1 MGQNRSGKS
10 KKTPP
15 RSDSRARTPEQRPVA
30 RLTGPLRA
38 LASARATGGA
48 VLLAAA
54 VAALIWANSPWAAAY
69 AQILDMKIGVGYARI
84 EFFHSLRFWVN
95 DALMAVFFL
104 LVGLEIKR
112 EILVGELASMRVAA
126 LPIAAALGG
135 VLVPALIYTA
145 LNAGG
150 SGSNGWGV
158 PMATDIAFVAA
169 ALALMGPRV
178 PAALAVFLTAL
189 AIVDDLFAV
198 VVIAVFYTGHI
209 YWPALA
215 GAALVWAAL
224 AGMNRIGVVN
234 TAAYFVPGLALW
246 ILILQSGV
254 HSTIAGVLLAIVI
267 PGRRFLDRG
276 SFLAR
281 GRALLNRLEQTSE
294 SDGEVEAIVEDMEEN
309 CRHVQPPLHRLEQQ
323 LRPWVSL
330 FVMPLFAF
338 VNAGFRLNG
347 SRLMAF
353 WNPVTLGVLFGLFL
367 GKPTGIL
374 LFSVLSTRLG
384 IAGKPE
390 SVSWAQI
397 HGAGW
402 LAGIGFTM
410 SLFVGHLAFGDSVL
424 MEFAKAGIFAA
435 SVLAGITGSL
445 LLLLPRKSSPAS

>member
-1 MGQNRSGKS
+1 M
-10 KKTPP
+10 PP
-15 RSDSRARTPEQRPVA
+15 LNDSRVRTPEQRPVA
-30 RLTGPLRA
+30 RLTGPLWVF
-38 LASARATGGA
+38 ASARATSGL

-54 VAALIWANSPWAAAY
+54 VAALIWANSPWSGAY
-69 AQILDMKIGVGYARI
+69 TQLLEMRIGVGYARI

-112 EILVGELASMRVAA
+112 EILVGELASPRVAA

-135 VLVPALIYTA
+135 VLVPAIIYTS

-150 SGSNGWGV
+150 TGRNGWGI

-169 ALALMGPRV
+169 ALALMGSRV

-189 AIVDDLFAV
+189 AIVDDIFAV

-215 GAALVWAAL
+215 GAALVLAIL
-224 AGMNRIGVVN
+224 AGMNRIGVVSA
-234 TAAYFVPGLALW
+234 AAYFVPGLALW
-246 ILILQSGV
+246 VLILQSGV

-276 SFLAR
+276 SFLER
-281 GRALLNRLEQTSE
+281 GRALLKRFEE
-294 SDGEVEAIVEDMEEN
+294 SFENDQEVEVIVEDIEEN
-309 CRHVQPPLHRLEQQ
+309 CRHVQPPLHRLEQR

-338 VNAGFRLNG
+338 VNAGFKLSG
-347 SRLMAF
+347 SLAAF
-353 WNPVTLGVLFGLFL
+353 WNPITMGVLFGLFL
-367 GKPTGIL
+367 GKPAGIL

-390 SVSWAQI
+390 SVSWSQI

-424 MEFAKAGIFAA
+424 MEYAKAGIFAA
-435 SVLAGITGSL
+435 STLAAITGSVL
-445 LLLLPRKSSPAS
+445 LLAPRKSAPTA

>member
-1 MGQNRSGKS
+1 ML
-10 KKTPP
+10 PL
-15 RSDSRARTPEQRPVA
+15 SDSPVRTPEQR
-30 RLTGPLRA
+30 LTGPFRVF
-38 LASARATGGA
+38 ASARATSGL

-54 VAALIWANSPWAAAY
+54 VAALIWANSPWSGAY
-69 AQILDMKIGVGYARI
+69 THLLEMRIGFGYARI

-145 LNAGG
+145 VNAGG
-150 SGSNGWGV
+150 AGRNGWGI
-158 PMATDIAFVAA
+158 PMATDIAFVAG

-189 AIVDDLFAV
+189 AIVDDIFAV

-209 YWPALA
+209 HWPALA

-224 AGMNRIGVVN
+224 AGMNRIGVVSA
-234 TAAYFVPGLALW
+234 AAYFVPGLALW

-276 SFLAR
+276 SFLER
-281 GRALLNRLEQTSE
+281 GRALLNRFEQTSE
-294 SDGEVEAIVEDMEEN
+294 SDGEVEAIVEDIEEN
-309 CRHVQPPLHRLEQQ
+309 CRHVQPPLHRLEQR

-338 VNAGFRLNG
+338 VNAGFSLSG
-347 SRLMAF
+347 SRLIAF

-367 GKPTGIL
+367 GKPAGIL
-374 LFSVLSTRLG
+374 LFSALSTRLG

-390 SVSWAQI
+390 TVSWAQI

-410 SLFVGHLAFGDSVL
+410 SLFVGHLAFGDSAL

-445 LLLLPRKSSPAS
+445 LLVLPRKSASASL